1 MKPSMTIFDAHGDE
15 LRGSI
20 RPLRRHYVR
29 MKTHFLTISSLLSLP
44 LLSLVSCSKNLNR
57 EPPNTITAAQAFGTP
72 SGAKQALAK
81 VYGAFALTGST
92 GSGSSD
98 LGGIDAGTS
107 DFVRLLWDASELST
121 DEAVCAW
128 NDPGVPDF
136 HNMDWNSSNTIL
148 LGLYARCI
156 YQITVA
162 NSFIAQAANVKFTGQ
177 DATDL
182 AHYVAEARFLRAFQ
196 YWELM
201 DLFGNPPFVT
211 DKDPIGQAGY
221 TPKQISRANLFTYVE
236 SELKSLDSAG
246 ALVAPH
252 KNEYARADQACVWA
266 LLARM
271 YLNAEVYLGA
281 GNGRYTDAITYATK
295 VINAGYQLHPVYHD
309 LFLADNDKN
318 NPEQIFSIAYD
329 GINTQNYGG
338 TTFIINAE
346 IGGSMVPSQ
355 YGVPGGGWGGN
366 RATANLPNLFPDLT
380 GTADKRSLFYTNGQT
395 ESIAS
400 IGTFQNGYPAI
411 KFQNVTSSNAVPAG
425 ASVYASTDFPL
436 FRLAEQYL
444 IYAEAV
450 LRGGNG
456 GSMTQAVAYFN
467 ALRNRAYGN
476 TNGDVASITLQDI
489 VNERARELYW
499 ECFRRTDL
507 IRFGLFTSQNYLWPW
522 KGGVS
527 SGTGVDAHFNLFPIP
542 STDLNANPNLVQ
554 NTGY

>member
-1 MKPSMTIFDAHGDE
+1 MKPS
-15 LRGSI
+15 
-20 RPLRRHYVR
+20 
-29 MKTHFLTISSLLSLP
+29 FLTIASLTAIAAFSLI
-44 LLSLVSCSKNLNR
+44 SCSKNLNR
-57 EPPNTITAAQAFGTP
+57 EPANSTTASEAFSTP
-72 SGAKQALAK
+72 AGAKEALAK
-81 VYGAFALTGST
+81 VYGAYALTGSS

-107 DFVRLLWDASELST
+107 DFVRLMWDANELST

-136 HNMDWNSSNTIL
+136 HNLNWNSGNTIL

-162 NSFIAQAANVKFTGQ
+162 NSFIHQAASVKFSGQ

-211 DKDPIGQAGY
+211 DKDPIGAGNFL
-221 TPKQISRANLFTYVE
+221 PKQTTRSALFSYVE
-236 SELKSLDSAG
+236 SELKSLDSTG
-246 ALVAPH
+246 VMVAPMQ
-252 KNEYARADQACVWA
+252 NEYGRADQACAEA

-271 YLNAEVYLGA
+271 YLNAQVYTGTA
-281 GNGRYTDAITYATK
+281 HWNDAVTYATK
-295 VINAGYQLHPVYHD
+295 VINAGYSLLPKFQD
-309 LFLADNDKN
+309 NFLADNNVN
-318 NPEQIFSIAYD
+318 NTEQILSVAYD

-346 IGGSMVPSQ
+346 IGGSMTPAN

-366 RATANLPNLFPDLT
+366 RTTANIPNLFPDVT
-380 GTADKRSLFYTNGQT
+380 GTADKRSLFYTAGQS
-395 ESIAS
+395 EQIVA
-400 IGTFQNGYPAI
+400 IGAFTSGYPSI
-411 KFQNVTSSNAVPAG
+411 KFQNVTSTGGTPAG

-444 IYAEAV
+444 IYAEAT
-450 LRGGNG
+450 LQGATNG
-456 GSMTQAVAYFN
+456 DMATALNYYN
-467 ALRNRAYGN
+467 ALRERAYGN
-476 TNGDVASITLQDI
+476 TSGDATSIVLSDI
-489 VNERARELYW
+489 LDERGRELTW
-499 ECFRRTDL
+499 EGFRRTDL
-507 IRFGLFTSQNYLWPW
+507 IRFGYFTSQSYLWPW

-527 SGTGVDAHFNLFPIP
+527 SGTGVDAHYNIFPIP
-542 STDLNANPNLVQ
+542 ATDLNANPNLTQ
-554 NTGY
+554 NPGYN